1 MISLPTSAFSLNL
14 DDKEFRLLAALCHL
28 SGPQGA
34 VEATMAELGILT
46 GRGEENV
53 RRALRGLERHGLVT
67 TVRTKRNL
75 GRLYKNRYTLTHCTV
90 GSEVSG
96 DAVTHHTVGSTDGHV
111 VPDGYSIVTTG
122 SSTSRVINTTYLF
135 GEVPSPLKEETMN
148 RWQDDDD
155 EIAGVGLFPDELP
168 AKQAQGQTS
177 DKRKPAT
184 RGRRP
189 VTEWTSYDV
198 AAEFSYRLSRKFPLI
213 PGLVNVKEL
222 AGTLAKNRKNFGI
235 TPVVEMELMEMFFGD
250 ERRWRSAEAAPHLV
264 HRKFIRMFTT
274 ELETAL
280 NNLGMIDEMASPV
293 DSEDKTDY
301 IYASDGTRFVNSHL
315 GRKSLERHENELE
328 QHA

>member
-1 MISLPTSAFSLNL
+1 MISLPVEAFSLPL

-28 SGPQGA
+28 SGPQGT

-53 RRALRGLERHGLVT
+53 RRALRGLEAHGLVT

-90 GSEVSG
+90 GSEANLSPVI
-96 DAVTHHTVGSTDGHV
+96 HHTVGSTDGHV
-111 VPDGYSIVTTG
+111 VPDDLSIVTTG

-135 GEVPSPLKEETMN
+135 GEVPSPLKEETVN

-155 EIAGVGLFPDELP
+155 DIAGVGLFPDEVP
-168 AKQAQGQTS
+168 AKQGKSQKS

-184 RGRRP
+184 RGQRP
-189 VTEWTSYDV
+189 VTDWTSYDV

-213 PGLVNVKEL
+213 PGLVNVKAL
-222 AGTLAKNRKNFGI
+222 AGALAKNRREYGI
-235 TPVVEMELMEMFFGD
+235 TAPVEMEIMELFFGD
-250 ERRWRSAEAAPHLV
+250 ERKWRSAEEAPHKIHGRYL
-264 HRKFIRMFTT
+264 RMFTT
-274 ELETAL
+274 DLEVAL
-280 NNLGMIDEMASPV
+280 NNLGMMDQLATPV

-315 GRKSLERHENELE
+315 GRKSLARHEEELE
-328 QHA
+328 IKA